1 MVTTSIVFFLLL
13 RVSPFNHFI
22 SPLLGQEISLKCR
35 EGSAL
40 PPGFNGFS
48 ILIEDI
54 SPLYVM
60 A

>member
-22 SPLLGQEISLKCR
+22 SPISLKCR

-48 ILIEDI
+48 ILIEDT